1 VTTRPVPQ
9 PDRDSQPWW
18 DALARHELRFQ
29 RCTSCRA
36 WRWPPRAICNRC
48 GSFGT
53 AWEPVSGRG
62 TVAGWIVN
70 HHAFSS
76 DFASPYAVI
85 LVRLDEQDDCKLVGS
100 FRGAIEAL
108 HAGLPVRAVFDDV
121 AEGTTLLAWEQ
132 ADG

>member
-1 VTTRPVPQ
+1 
-9 PDRDSQPWW
+9 
-18 DALARHELRFQ
+18 
-29 RCTSCRA
+29 
-36 WRWPPRAICNRC
+36 
-48 GSFGT
+48 
-53 AWEPVSGRG
+53 VSGRG

-100 FRGAIEAL
+100 FRGAIETL
-108 HAGLPVRAVFDDV
+108 HAGLPVQALFDDV